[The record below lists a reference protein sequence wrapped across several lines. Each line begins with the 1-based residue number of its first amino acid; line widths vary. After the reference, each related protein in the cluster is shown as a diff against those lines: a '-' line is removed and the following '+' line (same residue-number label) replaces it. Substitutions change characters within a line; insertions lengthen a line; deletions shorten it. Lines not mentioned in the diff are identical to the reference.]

1 MCLMIHIGVDCK
13 LSFMTCIKLRVWLI
27 KIFLMIR
34 ASKHY
39 IYQINKNKD
48 GRTMNDSGY
57 NIAFHY

>member
-1 MCLMIHIGVDCK
+1 
-13 LSFMTCIKLRVWLI
+13 
-27 KIFLMIR
+27 MIR

-57 NIAFHY
+57 NIAFHYWLWAFEAFVNL

>member
-1 MCLMIHIGVDCK
+1 
-13 LSFMTCIKLRVWLI
+13 MTCIKLHVWLI
-27 KIFLMIR
+27 MIFLTIC

-57 NIAFHY
+57 NIALVYGLWTFEAFVNL